1 MTAPTL
7 ARTSSGAV
15 RVPFAYAHGY
25 DAIAIQIWHR
35 LRTHRGSALEDVA
48 RGLPW
53 GDWLTRLVVPLAEI
67 EGAVRAQVVLV
78 PGVVAIERVAAT
90 VVDGVIT
97 CEVLCRIQVR
107 GRPFGIGVTVADPY
121 QTSGPPLYWQTLA

>member
-7 ARTSSGAV
+7 ARDSTGAV
-15 RVPFAYAHGY
+15 RVPFSYAHGY
-25 DAIAIQIWHR
+25 EAIATQIWHR

-67 EGAVRAQVVLV
+67 EGAVRAQVVIV
-78 PGVVAIERVAAT
+78 PGVVAIERVVASVA
-90 VVDGVIT
+90 DGVIT
-97 CEVLCRIQVR
+97 CEVLCRLVVR
-107 GRPFGIGVTVADPY
+107 GRPFGVAIVVADPY
-121 QTSGPPLYWQTLA
+121 QTSGPPLYWQVQA